1 MPGLLRPVFC
11 MLVEDSPLVGLD
23 LADVLDA
30 SGYYVAGPFPCG
42 REASEW
48 LERFTPD
55 VAIVDLTLRDGRCH
69 DVIRE
74 LQARAVPFIIY
85 SGCPVWHRPFEVPSD
100 VPWLEK
106 PASTEMITEALQELL
121 AVAIPDSNRSP
132 VWAQRTGC
140 VDPKQQP
147 GAAIVQEVADEA

>member
-1 MPGLLRPVFC
+1 MQELPQPVLC
-11 MLVEDSPLVGLD
+11 LLVEDSPLVGLD
-23 LADVLDA
+23 IADALEA

-74 LQARAVPFIIY
+74 LQARAIPFIIY
-85 SGCPVWHRPFEVPSD
+85 SGHPIRHPPFAIPSD

-106 PASTEMITEALQELL
+106 PASAEMIAGALHELL
-121 AVAIPDSNRSP
+121 AAAAPDSSRSP
-132 VWAQRTGC
+132 VRDQRTVC
-140 VDPKQQP
+140 DKPNQKP
-147 GAAIVQEVADEA
+147 GVAIVQEVAGEA